1 MAQDTYDIRVDETI
15 HRNGDQIVEAE
26 YIYNE
31 VRGNGETRNYRVS
44 VKRQDYEQLSSKINK
59 PTLPFDKFVKVLRPF
74 MIGQHAAE
82 DIPEAFRLLDTD
94 HSGTIDIGEL
104 AAFMPVIVPDGN
116 PYMLL
121 HHIQK
126 VDKNNDYKLNLAEFT
141 ALVNGGIGRDITLGR
156 L

>member
-1 MAQDTYDIRVDETI
+1 MAQGKYDVQVDETLHQTGGRI
-15 HRNGDQIVEAE
+15 HEAEYVYNETRNGD
-26 YIYNE
+26 
-31 VRGNGETRNYRVS
+31 TRKYQVL
-44 VKRQDYEQLSSKINK
+44 VKRQDYERLAGAINK
-59 PTLPFDKFVKVLRPF
+59 PTLPFDEFVKVLRPF
-74 MIGQHAAE
+74 MLGQHAEA

-94 HSGTIDIGEL
+94 QSHTIDIGEL

-141 ALVNGGIGRDITLGR
+141 ALINGGIGRDITLGR